1 MCGLEKFNLLFYGL
15 QKCFL
20 FRFHFK
26 WLIIQHYFVCFALIV
41 SLLSPKKNQVI
52 FQLGYDFNLTL
63 PLLLWSQDPHQSLP
77 YNSSTKSSSAIN
89 HLSQVIKFLC
99 ACFLTLNLHFYD
111 EEEMESNLFNLITQD
126 VSIII
131 SQILGVLFIY
141 GLLSQVNQILILFLV
156 TNKTPFDPPQALH
169 RSWIVHRFTRS
180 VSNDS
185 SNIVH
190 FSCTPKPYLT
200 KFPFVIFNAHGE
212 IESTRWPQ
220 TKCHCLLPHHCVQQQ
235 SKGKN
240 EERNP

>member
-1 MCGLEKFNLLFYGL
+1 LCGLEKFNLLFYGL

-141 GLLSQVNQILILFLV
+141 GLLSQVNQIFVSLVCVIVVCITKILLYVHYLSYYKSKYLVNYVVIYFLV
-156 TNKTPFDPPQALH
+156 WYHGNYSLKL
-169 RSWIVHRFTRS
+169 
-180 VSNDS
+180 S
-185 SNIVH
+185 SGT
-190 FSCTPKPYLT
+190 SRY
-200 KFPFVIFNAHGE
+200 
-212 IESTRWPQ
+212 
-220 TKCHCLLPHHCVQQQ
+220 PHKLK
-235 SKGKN
+235 SFGSAR
-240 EERNP
+240 E